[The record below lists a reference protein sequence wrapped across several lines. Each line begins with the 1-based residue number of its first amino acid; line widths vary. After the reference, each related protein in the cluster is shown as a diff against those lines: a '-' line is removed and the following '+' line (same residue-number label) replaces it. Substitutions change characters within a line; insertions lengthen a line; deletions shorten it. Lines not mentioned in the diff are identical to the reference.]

1 MNMRRAL
8 KAVWS
13 RLKSAQDV
21 VEDGGLALV
30 DARSLPEH
38 VRIAAIALIVGMLA
52 GGAAILFRLVLEGVQ
67 FGFFGFSH
75 GSILELARSLPWWH
89 VMLAPA
95 LGGLAIGWF
104 VHALAYERRTHG
116 VPDVIIASL
125 VERGKLPPKATVGAA
140 LINAASAGVG
150 ASVGREGP
158 MVHLGASVGSWVGQR
173 LHLSAYDTKTLL
185 GCGVAAGIAASF
197 NVPVA
202 GTIFAFEVVLKRYSF
217 QRLAPVVIAAVAGT
231 AVSRLYYGDFPA
243 WHVPE
248 RVFVSYWEFPA
259 FAVLG
264 LVCAVAAFLLVRSVE
279 LASHLMDRSP
289 IPRAMRPAVAGLGVG
304 GIAVFLPEVLGVG
317 YEATDAALRESLPL
331 AILLAVAAAKIV
343 ATGLS
348 LGSGFGGGIFS
359 PSLVVG
365 AMIGGAFGIVATAA
379 MPELSSGPGAY
390 MIVGMAAVAGAVLG
404 APFQAILVVFE
415 MTASYSLALAVMLAT
430 VISAILANDVLRIDF
445 FSWQLKRRG
454 IDLKAA
460 IPQTVLADISVRSLV
475 RRDAPTVSAKAGLRA
490 IADAF
495 VAAPVPELL
504 VVDNNGRLVGRLSYR
519 DFAIKAS
526 VNPLTLEAVTAD
538 AIATAQAQVL
548 EASDD
553 ASTAW
558 LLFAENNTD
567 RLPVVEDRASARL
580 IGYLDK
586 QDLLAAYH
594 HVLTKTF

>member
-1 MNMRRAL
+1 MRRAL

-104 VHALAYERRTHG
+104 VHVLAYERRTHG

-158 MVHLGASVGSWVGQR
+158 MVHLGASVGSLVGQR

-264 LVCAVAAFLLVRSVE
+264 LVCAVAAFLLMRSVE
-279 LASHLMDRSP
+279 LASHFMDRSP

-304 GIAVFLPEVLGVG
+304 AIAVFLPEVLGVG
-317 YEATDAALRESLPL
+317 YEATDAALQESLPL
-331 AILLAVAAAKIV
+331 AILIAIVAAKIV

-348 LGSGFGGGIFS
+348 LGSGFGGGHLFS
-359 PSLVVG
+359 VAGGGCNDRRCLRHRGDGGNARTLFRSRRLHDRGNGRGGRGSTRCPFPGDTYHIRDDRELLAGPCRDAGNGDLGDPRERRAANRLFQLATQAAGHRPQGSYSANRSRRYFGTLVSAPRRADGVCQG
-365 AMIGGAFGIVATAA
+365 RITGDCRCLCGGAC
-379 MPELSSGPGAY
+379 P
-390 MIVGMAAVAGAVLG
+390 
-404 APFQAILVVFE
+404 
-415 MTASYSLALAVMLAT
+415 
-430 VISAILANDVLRIDF
+430 
-445 FSWQLKRRG
+445 
-454 IDLKAA
+454 
-460 IPQTVLADISVRSLV
+460 
-475 RRDAPTVSAKAGLRA
+475 RA
-490 IADAF
+490 
-495 VAAPVPELL
+495 
-504 VVDNNGRLVGRLSYR
+504 VGR
-519 DFAIKAS
+519 
-526 VNPLTLEAVTAD
+526 
-538 AIATAQAQVL
+538 
-548 EASDD
+548 
-553 ASTAW
+553 
-558 LLFAENNTD
+558 
-567 RLPVVEDRASARL
+567 
-580 IGYLDK
+580 G
-586 QDLLAAYH
+586 
-594 HVLTKTF
+594 